1 VLPVWLWGAS
11 HDAIWSERKAAICAA
26 EPSWGPVKRL
36 LLARPC
42 ASTANFRSC
51 ACESLASLGAW
62 RSRLQAHEIAKG
74 ACWSTAA
81 AHGPRQHGA
90 RTVRVRRSF
99 WLLGYEDDD
108 GCAHGRGQLGLG
120 TGRFTLLHDRAA
132 RDQKEISLPGT
143 FLCQFFTAA
152 VWCVPAICGCRWFI
166 HNKPLS
172 QPKEA
177 NKKQYYS

>member
-1 VLPVWLWGAS
+1 MLPVWLWGAS

-26 EPSWGPVKRL
+26 GPSWGPVKRL

-99 WLLGYEDDD
+99 WCCWVMRTTMVVLMAVASLAWAQADSPFYTT
-108 GCAHGRGQLGLG
+108 AP
-120 TGRFTLLHDRAA
+120 RATKK
-132 RDQKEISLPGT
+132 RSRSRVLSSVSFSLPPCGVC
-143 FLCQFFTAA
+143 LLSAGAVGSFT
-152 VWCVPAICGCRWFI
+152 INHFR
-166 HNKPLS
+166 N
-172 QPKEA
+172 Q
-177 NKKQYYS
+177 KKRTKNNYS